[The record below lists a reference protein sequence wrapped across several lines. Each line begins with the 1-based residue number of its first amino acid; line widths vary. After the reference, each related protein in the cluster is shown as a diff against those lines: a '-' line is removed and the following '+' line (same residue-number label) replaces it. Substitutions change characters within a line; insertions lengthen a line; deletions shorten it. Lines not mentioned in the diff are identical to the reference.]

1 MKTHRRFDQRGRMQ
15 PDYGEDRA
23 AHPRTAN
30 DRFCCGA
37 TNGDVHIAV
46 QFTIANRM
54 RRDNLGI
61 KGKAG
66 KNDDSFRDAAKAY
79 GYHPPVAGKH
89 QAPS

>member
-1 MKTHRRFDQRGRMQ
+1 MRRRSAIHS
-15 PDYGEDRA
+15 PA
-23 AHPRTAN
+23 AGYC
-30 DRFCCGA
+30 FCCGA
-37 TNGDVHIAV
+37 TNSDVHIAV

-66 KNDDSFRDAAKAY
+66 KNDDSFRDTAKAY

-89 QAPS
+89 QASS